1 MPSYYAPRASWRTP
15 LFAALALLFLA
26 PSAAAQSVSATA
38 PAAPGEPSP
47 YRGGFETLLDQSDG
61 TQNGGLVS
69 QINADASDFDAESGD
84 DFTVPAGLTW
94 TVNELTVA
102 GFYSASEGVTPGV
115 AESVR
120 VAFYD
125 NDNGSPGD
133 LITEETI
140 GAANFTDL
148 DGTFTIPV
156 TEQIFESGT
165 YWLVV
170 QAASSNLDFDVPD
183 NVRRWDWFQ
192 SATGAGTAPAHLRNE
207 GGAFD
212 IGTDWVS
219 FTDLGITPPNLDFIL
234 RGSSEGMETPD
245 PITFMPDTVRAMA
258 MTGMTASSSVTLMN
272 NSDAPVDFS
281 VVGFGDDGG
290 RSAAAWETIAR
301 APARTDRYVPS
312 FETRKGERDA
322 YTGEAM
328 RFGAGGP
335 DAFGYTWIDSNE
347 SGGPDF
353 NFVDIS
359 GTGTALGLGDDEGS
373 GSIALPFS
381 FSFYGES
388 YDQVFVNSNGWL
400 SFTDPGAASGGGPS
414 RNNTVLPT
422 ASAPNALVAVFWD
435 DLDPS
440 VAVADDIYVQDMG
453 DGRFIVQWNEI
464 VRFAQ
469 TVPQTFQAIL
479 DSSGDI
485 LLQYETVGGTLTSA
499 TAGVENA
506 SGTVGLT
513 VVFNQPYLESGLAV
527 SISNV
532 PSFVSD
538 VTPSSGTIPAGG
550 SATLDIDFEAQLVG
564 GTYEAVLTVET
575 DANNVFIPLVYEVT
589 GTPVLELSGD
599 IEFDDITQGFPGT
612 ATLTLTNTG
621 DDVLT
626 VSDVTSGD
634 DAFSVDFDGPVEI
647 AAGESFDVAVT
658 FDPDGTGDFVSMITV
673 TSDGGTVMVNVSGT
687 ANSAGE
693 IAVTPDTLTA
703 TAESGE
709 TATAT
714 LTIAN
719 EGVGDLL
726 FSFLGFDDDP
736 GRQAQMKARYEAQ
749 FGRSLAPAATQKGA
763 PDTFTGGLEN
773 YLRAGGPDAFGYVY
787 SDSNEPGG
795 PMYAFEDISETGT
808 ALAFTST
815 DDGSASVTLP
825 FGFPFYGDT
834 KTDMLVSTN
843 GYLTFSGSGTDFSND
858 PIPSEAAPNDII
870 APFWDDLAV
879 NPVANEGSA
888 VYTQDMGDG
897 RLIVQFENER
907 LGDPDGP
914 TTLSFQVVLSESGVI
929 EFRYRSLASAD
940 LASATIG
947 IENADGTD
955 GLEVSANEAG
965 YLEDELAIRFVA
977 IAPFVTSVDPVSG
990 SVESNGTQEVT
1001 VTFDAAGLNAG
1012 VYSGNLIIENN
1023 DSSQSTL
1030 LVPVQFTVTGQPNI
1044 GTDAIDDALAF
1055 GVVVAGADSVRT
1067 LTITNDG
1074 TDVLTFNPLITK
1086 GIGQNNAFEFVSDEV
1101 ETIAPGSSF
1110 GLDIRFAPDE
1120 AGTYSATLVL
1130 QSNDP
1135 DSGDIEIA
1143 LTGFAINA
1151 ALPSVSVDD
1160 VDLEV
1165 IQGLTT
1171 TAEFTVSNDAAAGAD
1186 ALSFTVS
1193 IVQTDGPQTPAADG
1207 AVAYPAQRA
1216 VHGLRKRRGRARAR
1230 PGRTGSPQHGTGRA
1244 RGRRGDRRLVRD
1256 DGVRPGHGTRYQRVL
1271 GRGLGQLRDAVLL
1284 GADVLWQQPGL
1295 PAQLGRDLGMVWRH
1309 VPSRERLCRARSH
1322 GAFRQR
1328 RAHVL
1333 PPHPGAGRCARRH
1346 DGRAHG
1352 RRCAREL

>member
-1 MPSYYAPRASWRTP
+1 MPSYYARRASWRTP

-26 PSAAAQSVSATA
+26 PSAAAQNARAVFTATQTATPSAAERSLVEVVQDPSFEGGNTAGIWLTNTPSYLGGSPVFGTPRNSTIPDFARTGVWYALLGTGGPVVSDVYQDVEITA
-38 PAAPGEPSP
+38 AGEGTLSFYLNSGSNAGSQSELRVFVDGDEVALITADDGPEE
-47 YRGGFETLLDQSDG
+47 YTLYTYTYDFETAG
-61 TQNGGLVS
+61 TYRLRFEQT
-69 QINADASDFDAESGD
+69 Q
-84 DFTVPAGLTW
+84 
-94 TVNELTVA
+94 VA
-102 GFYSASEGVTPGV
+102 GTP
-115 AESVR
+115 
-120 VAFYD
+120 
-125 NDNGSPGD
+125 
-133 LITEETI
+133 
-140 GAANFTDL
+140 FTNWFIDDVSL
-148 DGTFTIPV
+148 DD
-156 TEQIFESGT
+156 
-165 YWLVV
+165 
-170 QAASSNLDFDVPD
+170 A
-183 NVRRWDWFQ
+183 
-192 SATGAGTAPAHLRNE
+192 AGT
-207 GGAFD
+207 
-212 IGTDWVS
+212 
-219 FTDLGITPPNLDFIL
+219 
-234 RGSSEGMETPD
+234 TPD
-245 PITFMPDTVRAMA
+245 AITFMPDTVRAAA

-272 NSDAPVDFS
+272 SSDVAVDYS
-281 VVGFGDDGG
+281 VNGFDGPA
-290 RSAAAWETIAR
+290 RLSDEAMKTILS
-301 APARTDRYVPS
+301 APARRDYTWSPMT
-312 FETRKGERDA
+312 FAKGEADPRREQSA
-322 YTGEAM
+322 L
-328 RFGAGGP
+328 RGAGGP

-347 SGGPDF
+347 DGGPEYD
-353 NFVDIS
+353 FVDIS
-359 GTGTALGLGDDEGS
+359 ATGTALGLDDDAGS
-373 GSIALPFS
+373 PAQALPFS
-381 FSFYGES
+381 FSFYGVS

-400 SFTDPGAASGGGPS
+400 SFTDPGAASGGADSRGNDPIPS
-414 RNNTVLPT
+414 AGVPNTIV
-422 ASAPNALVAVFWD
+422 APLWD
-435 DLDPS
+435 DLNPGQEGAGD
-440 VAVADDIYVQDMG
+440 VYIQDMG
-453 DGRFIVQWNEI
+453 DGRVIVQWDD
-464 VRFAQ
+464 
-469 TVPQTFQAIL
+469 VPRYTFGGTGAFLTFQAIL
-479 DSSGDI
+479 EANGEI
-485 LLQYETVGGTLTSA
+485 TFQYETVDLEGLTPSV
-499 TAGVENA
+499 GVENQD
-506 SGTVGLT
+506 GTVGLE
-513 VVFNQPYLESGLAV
+513 VAFNDDYLESGLAV
-527 SISNV
+527 RITSV
-532 PSFVSD
+532 PQFVSD
-538 VTPSSGTIPAGG
+538 VSPSSGTIPAGG
-550 SATLDIDFEAQLVG
+550 SVTLDIDFEAVNLG
-564 GTYEAVLTVET
+564 GRYAGTLQVET
-575 DANNVFIPLVYEVT
+575 DANDVAIPLVYEVT

-940 LASATIG
+940 LASATVG

-1120 AGTYSATLVL
+1120 SGTYSATLVL

-1135 DSGDIEIA
+1135 DSGNIEIA
-1143 LTGFAINA
+1143 LTGSAINA

-1193 IVQTDGPQTPAADG
+1193 IVQTDGPEAQQPTAPWLTQPNAPYTGSASGPAARVPG
-1207 AVAYPAQRA
+1207 PAGPAAPSTARA
-1216 VHGLRKRRGRARAR
+1216 VREGDVV
-1230 PGRTGSPQHGTGRA
+1230 TDGSFETTEFDPDT
-1244 RGRRGDRRLVRD
+1244 
-1256 DGVRPGHGTRYQRVL
+1256 
-1271 GRGLGQLRDAVLL
+1271 GLGTNEFWNAGSDNFGTPFCSGPTCA
-1284 GADVLWQQPGL
+1284 AQQPGL
-1295 PAQLGRDLGMVWRH
+1295 PAQLGRGLGLVWRH
-1309 VPSRERLCRARSH
+1309 VPGRERLCRARSH

-1333 PPHPGAGRCARRH
+1333 PPHPGAGRWARRH